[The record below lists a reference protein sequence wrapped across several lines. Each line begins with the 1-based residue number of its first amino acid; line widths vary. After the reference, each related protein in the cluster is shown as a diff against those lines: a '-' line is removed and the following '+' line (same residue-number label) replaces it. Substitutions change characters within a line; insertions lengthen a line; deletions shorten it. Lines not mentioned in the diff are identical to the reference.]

1 MLARISGGNDGIGY
15 YLEHGNKQGREYT
28 RDELD
33 KRLILDGDLAL
44 TESVIKS
51 IPDNGQERYIHIS
64 LSFYENEIS
73 EQTLKDVVQD
83 YKSLLMNAYHEDEYC
98 FYAEAH
104 LPKIKYITD
113 NQTGENIERKSH
125 IHIVIPE
132 INLVTGKHL
141 NPRGRGELYIS
152 QIDAIQE
159 HINNKYNLVSPKDGI
174 RVSDHNH
181 ANVLSRSKGDL
192 FKERQG
198 ELKSKIFDLVD
209 KQNIRN
215 DTEFKQLLSGF
226 GQVKEYNKGEDNR
239 YFGIKLEGDS
249 KFTRLKSPLFSRQYI
264 SERKIPLVKPTA
276 AQIKSRLNE
285 WTQKTSYEIKYIHP
299 AGEKIRKTY
308 ASLNGEKQNNYLQEV
323 IKNYEKKYQLQR
335 EDGRQGD
342 FKSRTKRDTGKS
354 VSNKTV
360 RLSRLSERRLVYGLH
375 GRSGRAASNKPELL
389 LQAHEH
395 GDLSATGRKKINS
408 DRYVR
413 RLQERT
419 GGRVIQSPIESEI
432 KKALYNTDDLPLLK
446 LIRSEINPERYLSYL
461 HVRFNI
467 DPLQHTVTFTKD
479 GSPRFRSGNR
489 NMNASDFLTKHMN
502 LEWEESK
509 QILLDIWHEQ
519 KENKPFPAIHARVNL
534 TRQQAK
540 ERFVFF
546 NEHKKWVNDEI
557 KQKHAENIAEYKRS
571 LRELLAIRDKQEREV
586 ERGYIIF
593 KKMEKENVINTI
605 RLECFYHINAHF
617 NHWQPERGNNMALG
631 DALKKIIKNPVED
644 NSITSAAA
652 PEVYSVAKRIQ
663 TQQRVDEYVKR
674 ELTDLVPHKVSPKE
688 VRYLDPKSTQTV
700 FVDKGDHIRISGE
713 VTQDKTEAM
722 LLYAKEKYGGVL
734 KLNGSEEFK
743 ISCVMA
749 AAEKGMSI
757 ILKPDQYHEMMQSR
771 IAEIQAEKGINQD
784 NTLNK
789 AEHENDRQPEQAK
802 AENLADRTSAQ
813 ENTVQKEVQPQQT
826 PQMAES
832 PFEQKIKELEQHY
845 QTTRDQFGTIDGEMI
860 TGAEITSLEDGT
872 YNITFVNDDTLKQV
886 AGFHVSDDQ
895 LKELTGKSFAEISTG
910 EDMAYINSLSGVHLE
925 SAKIQVI
932 QQQERK
938 EEQPQQASVAEAS
951 QSDIKSEEIDVQVN
965 SPFEQKIKELEQNYQ
980 TGRDQFSTIDGEMI
994 TGAEISSFEDGTYNI
1009 TFVDEEAS
1017 RQVAGFHV
1025 SDAQLK
1031 EITGKNFAEM
1041 IADEYDVVHINA
1053 VPGVHLESDKIR
1065 GQQQVQNPIDEL
1077 RNEAESLVLQQREAQ
1092 RLLDEAE
1099 KNNFPQEEIGVLAKG
1114 VNAITARVQVVT
1126 EQLKQAEAEL
1136 QQKSESLQAEGAK
1149 SERTLDGEL
1158 DNLARKLSE
1167 ELKVDKALVRESL
1180 QFAKFKDVADLDNWM
1195 NDPEKAQAV
1204 KNDVMTHQRDTVM
1217 EKERQ
1222 QLQNN
1227 DRSR

>member
-33 KRLILDGDLAL
+33 NRLVLDGDLAL
-44 TESVIKS
+44 TEAVINS
-51 IPDNGQERYIHIS
+51 IPDNDQERYLHIS
-64 LSFYENEIS
+64 LSFYESEIS

-83 YKSLLMNAYHEDEYC
+83 YKSLLMNAYHKDEYC

-104 LPKIKYITD
+104 LPKIKFITD
-113 NQTGENIERKSH
+113 NQTGESIERKSH

-132 INLVTGKHL
+132 INLVTGKKL
-141 NPRGRGELYIS
+141 NPTGMVEHYYP

-174 RVSDHNH
+174 RVNDHNH

-198 ELKSKIFDLVD
+198 ELKNKIFDLVD

-215 DTEFKQLLSGF
+215 DNEFKQLLSGF
-226 GQVKEYNKGEDNR
+226 GEVKEYNKGKDNR
-239 YFGIKLEGDS
+239 YFGVKLEGDS

-264 SERKIPLVKPTA
+264 SERTIPLVKPTA
-276 AQIKSRLNE
+276 AQIKSRLKE
-285 WTQKTSYEIKYIHP
+285 WTEKTSYEIKHIHP

-308 ASLNGEKQNNYLQEV
+308 ASLKGEKQSNYLQEV
-323 IKNYEKKYQLQR
+323 IKNYDKKYQLQK
-335 EDGRQGD
+335 EDGRQGN

-354 VSNKTV
+354 VSDKTI

-389 LQAHEH
+389 LPAHEH

-446 LIRSEINPERYLSYL
+446 LIRSEIKPERYLSYL

-467 DPLQHTVTFTKD
+467 DPLQHSVTFAKD
-479 GSPRFRSGNR
+479 GSPRFRSGNH

-502 LEWEESK
+502 LEWEEAK
-509 QILLDIWHEQ
+509 RILLDVWHDQ

-557 KQKHAENIAEYKRS
+557 KKKYAENLSEYKRG

-593 KKMEKENVINTI
+593 KKMEKENAINTL
-605 RLECFYHINAHF
+605 RQECFYHINAHF
-617 NHWQPERGNNMALG
+617 NHWQPRGNNMALG

-644 NSITSAAA
+644 NSISSAAA

-663 TQQRVDEYVKR
+663 TQQRAEEYVKR

-700 FVDKGDHIRISGE
+700 FVDKGDYIRIGGE
-713 VTQDKTEAM
+713 ITQDKAEAM

-743 ISCVMA
+743 VSCAMA
-749 AAEKGMSI
+749 AAEKGMNI

-771 IAEIQAEKGINQD
+771 IAEIQSEKGISQENS
-784 NTLNK
+784 LHK
-789 AEHENDRQPEQAK
+789 AEHEHDMQPEQSK
-802 AENLADRTSAQ
+802 AENLVEKTPEQ
-813 ENTVQKEVQPQQT
+813 ENTVQQDIQPQQT
-826 PQMAES
+826 PQMPES
-832 PFEQKIKELEQHY
+832 PFEQKI
-845 QTTRDQFGTIDGEMI
+845 
-860 TGAEITSLEDGT
+860 
-872 YNITFVNDDTLKQV
+872 
-886 AGFHVSDDQ
+886 
-895 LKELTGKSFAEISTG
+895 
-910 EDMAYINSLSGVHLE
+910 
-925 SAKIQVI
+925 
-932 QQQERK
+932 
-938 EEQPQQASVAEAS
+938 
-951 QSDIKSEEIDVQVN
+951 
-965 SPFEQKIKELEQNYQ
+965 
-980 TGRDQFSTIDGEMI
+980 
-994 TGAEISSFEDGTYNI
+994 
-1009 TFVDEEAS
+1009 
-1017 RQVAGFHV
+1017 
-1025 SDAQLK
+1025 
-1031 EITGKNFAEM
+1031 
-1041 IADEYDVVHINA
+1041 
-1053 VPGVHLESDKIR
+1053 R
-1065 GQQQVQNPIDEL
+1065 GQQQEQNPIDEL
-1077 RNEAESLVLQQREAQ
+1077 RNESENLVLQQREAQ

-1136 QQKSESLQAEGAK
+1136 QQKSESLQAEEAK

-1180 QFAKFKDVADLDNWM
+1180 QFAKFKDVADLDYWM
-1195 NDPEKAQAV
+1195 SDPERVQAI
-1204 KNDVMTHQRDTVM
+1204 KNDVMTHQRDTAM

-1222 QLQNN
+1222 HSYDN